1 MRNKYLYIKIL
12 AVFMFQTYA
21 INSQE
26 SEFLIVDSIDVN
38 IESDVIVNDLAYD
51 GTYFYLL
58 TQENIY
64 TINNVGNVIESVSN
78 NDSISGILFHNDN
91 LFTINKKGRIENMKT
106 KSVEA
111 DLKIGEE
118 IINTYF
124 LTANETSYFTYFIIG
139 SLPERISLSS
149 RIISIDNQSN
159 ATALSAFQGL
169 PAGLYCDNIYLWF
182 IGNKSIKNAH
192 GFLFKYHISDGKI
205 ISKKNIPVEDP
216 VGITV
221 DNHGYIY
228 TYSTFNKM
236 IYKLK

>member
-12 AVFMFQTYA
+12 AVFVFQTYA

-38 IESDVIVNDLAYD
+38 IKIDATVKDLAYD

-58 TQENIY
+58 TKENIY
-64 TINNVGNVIESVSN
+64 TINNVGNVIGSVSN
-78 NDSISGILFHNDN
+78 NDTISGVLFHNDN
-91 LFTINKKGRIENMKT
+91 LFTINKKGRIENINT

-118 IINTYF
+118 IFNTYF
-124 LTANETSYFTYFIIG
+124 LAANETSYFTYFIIG
-139 SLPERISLSS
+139 SLPERISYSS

-159 ATALSAFQGL
+159 KTIFSTFQGL
-169 PAGLYCDNIYLWF
+169 PAGLYCDNNYLWHLS
-182 IGNKSIKNAH
+182 NT
-192 GFLFKYHISDGKI
+192 GFFLKYNISDGKI
-205 ISKKNIPVEDP
+205 ISKTNIPVKDP
-216 VGITV
+216 VGITA

-228 TYSTFNKM
+228 TYSTFTKM
-236 IYKLK
+236 IYKLQIL